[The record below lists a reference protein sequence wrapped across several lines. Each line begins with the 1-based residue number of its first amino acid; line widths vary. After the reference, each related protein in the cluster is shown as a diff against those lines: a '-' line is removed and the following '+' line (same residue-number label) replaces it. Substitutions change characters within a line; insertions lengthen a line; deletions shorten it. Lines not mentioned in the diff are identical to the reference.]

1 MMEIKLE
8 GIDKVLAV
16 LHPRIYT
23 KALNKTVN
31 DIGSKIKT
39 QSVRDVRKTYNISAK
54 ELKSYMKIRR
64 SRYSR
69 MSYSMEVESNRR
81 NAIHFSSRIMKKK
94 GYASVRIKKT
104 KGRSTLRNT
113 FKSKDGK
120 ALLHRVGKTQKI
132 EAVQTISVPQMFN
145 EKILKEANDM
155 ASNEFG
161 KKLQDNFKFYI
172 GDI

>member
-1 MMEIKLE
+1 MEIKLE

-31 DIGSKIKT
+31 DIGSKVKT
-39 QSVRDVRKTYNISAK
+39 QTVKDVRKTYNITAK
-54 ELKSYMKIRR
+54 ELKGFIKTKR
-64 SRYSR
+64 SNYNK
-69 MSYSMEVESNRR
+69 MSYVMDVR
-81 NAIHFSSRIMKKK
+81 SSRFNAMRFASKRLKKK
-94 GYASVRIKKT
+94 GNVSIKIKKSG
-104 KGRSTLRNT
+104 GRKILRPAFIAKN
-113 FKSKDGK
+113 G
-120 ALLHRVGKTQKI
+120 
-132 EAVQTISVPQMFN
+132 AVLTRKENSQEIVPVITVSIPQMFN